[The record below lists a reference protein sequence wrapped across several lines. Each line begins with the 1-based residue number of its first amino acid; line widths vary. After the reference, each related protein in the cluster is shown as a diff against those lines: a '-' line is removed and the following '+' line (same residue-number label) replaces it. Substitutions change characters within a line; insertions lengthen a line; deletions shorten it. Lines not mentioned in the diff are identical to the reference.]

1 MAKIT
6 AKTRAGGGS
15 SVKIE
20 GRLDD
25 AALLTLDTILR
36 LGSQIRAT
44 LVAQGIKQIEPEG
57 EEPNDFALAMVHMT
71 RAARQREATN
81 PTESANDEEITDS
94 D

>member
-1 MAKIT
+1 MAKII
-6 AKTRAGGGS
+6 AKTRARGGS

-25 AALLTLDTILR
+25 AALLTLDTIIR
-36 LGSQIRAT
+36 LGAQIRAT
-44 LVAQGIKQIEPEG
+44 LMAQGVNRIEPEG

-71 RAARQREATN
+71 RAAKQREATN
-81 PTESANDEEITDS
+81 QTESANDEEITDS

>member
-6 AKTRAGGGS
+6 AKTRAAGPS

-25 AALLTLDTILR
+25 AALLTLDVILK
-36 LGSQIRAT
+36 LGAQIRAT
-44 LVAQGIKQIEPEG
+44 LMAQGITQIEPEG

-71 RAARQREATN
+71 RAARQRET
-81 PTESANDEEITDS
+81 PEQTESVNDEEIIDS